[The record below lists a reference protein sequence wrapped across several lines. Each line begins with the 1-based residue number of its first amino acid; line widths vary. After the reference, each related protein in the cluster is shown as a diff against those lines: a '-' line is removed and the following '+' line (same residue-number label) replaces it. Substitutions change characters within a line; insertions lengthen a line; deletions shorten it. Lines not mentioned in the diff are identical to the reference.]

1 MFNKILV
8 ALDHGDTCS
17 PLFQKSLKLAQATG
31 AELLLLSVLT
41 PDGGGYLPL
50 PDNSGLTSFN
60 LGMQE
65 SLWDTYLK
73 SYREYEL
80 AATERLRNFVDRAT
94 KAGVRSDFKQINTD
108 VGRGIC
114 AQAKAWSADLIMVGS
129 HRRKGLSEM
138 LLGSVSNYVMHHAPC
153 SVLVVHESQATK
165 NGGRGAEATAEATHS
180 QP

>member
-1 MFNKILV
+1 MFSKILV
-8 ALDHGDTCS
+8 GLDHEDTCG
-17 PLFQKSLKLAQATG
+17 LIFQKSLELAKATG
-31 AELLLLSVLT
+31 AELLFLSVLT
-41 PDGGGYLPL
+41 PDGGGHLPL

-65 SLWDTYLK
+65 SLWDVYLK

-94 KAGVRSDFKQINTD
+94 EAGVHSQFKQINSD

-114 AQAKAWSADLIMVGS
+114 EQAKTWSADLVMVGS
-129 HRRKGLSEM
+129 HGRKGLGEM

-153 SVLVVHESQATK
+153 SVLVVHEPQETEANVTVAK
-165 NGGRGAEATAEATHS
+165 EATVE
-180 QP
+180 